1 MSSGHCLE
9 FVIATIDDFEGF
21 MVVDG
26 LSSYIVYE
34 NLPFDLSQLLA
45 TVHIFHFWNA
55 LSSLTF

>member
-1 MSSGHCLE
+1 MSLSHCLE
-9 FVIATIDDFEGF
+9 FAIATIDDFEEF

-26 LSSYIVYE
+26 LSSYIKYE
-34 NLPFDLSQLLA
+34 NSLVDLSQLLA